1 ILLQCCVTLTSE
13 TCYFTSFC
21 FSLTALVSARTQKDL
36 TGIVAEGT
44 GISLSCEYDGSI
56 YSIQWYRHQQKSR
69 PEFLLYIT
77 EGGSIYPIRSDFSA
91 RINKTQKRVDLLI
104 SSAAATDSA
113 VYYCALQPTVTGNS
127 KSV

>member
-1 ILLQCCVTLTSE
+1 VKHVTLPLSA
-13 TCYFTSFC
+13 FL
-21 FSLTALVSARTQKDL
+21 SLSLFAAMGSTNKIIQEQSGV
-36 TGIVAEGT
+36 VAEGT

-77 EGGSIYPIRSDFSA
+77 EGGSIHPIRSDFSA

-113 VYYCALQPTVTGNS
+113 VYYCAVRPTVTGNS